1 MESRSVR
8 FTMIFLQFSTLRMHW
23 HITLVM
29 DQCDKCEYKWLHGQ
43 GGELGVVVKWWMSHG
58 SGLN

>member
-43 GGELGVVVKWWMSHG
+43 GGELGVVVK
-58 SGLN
+58 